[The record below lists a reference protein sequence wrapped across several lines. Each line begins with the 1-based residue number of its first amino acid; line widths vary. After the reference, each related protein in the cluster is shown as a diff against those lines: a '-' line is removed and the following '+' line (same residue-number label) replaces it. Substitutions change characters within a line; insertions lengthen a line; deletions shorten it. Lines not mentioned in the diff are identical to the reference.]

1 MPNLVR
7 ICFVGDVCGALG
19 VSVLLE
25 LLPSFI
31 QANSIDFVFVNAEN
45 ADNGTGINPSSTALF
60 FSSGVDVITGG
71 NHTLEKFSV
80 RQKFENSNSRILR
93 PANYPCGVVGR
104 GFITVKK
111 AGVDYTVI
119 NLQGR
124 SSMRPLDCPFRT
136 ADTILSKVSSSIIL
150 VDFHAE
156 ITGEKEALGFYLDGR
171 CSFLGGTHT
180 HIQTTDAKILSKGTA
195 YITDVGMVGAFDSVI
210 GGDPSVAVR
219 RVKTQVFEKI
229 PLVSTGRTIFSAV
242 LIDIDVFSKKA
253 YSIKP
258 LIILG

>member
-1 MPNLVR
+1 
-7 ICFVGDVCGALG
+7 
-19 VSVLLE
+19 
-25 LLPSFI
+25 
-31 QANSIDFVFVNAEN
+31 
-45 ADNGTGINPSSTALF
+45 
-60 FSSGVDVITGG
+60 
-71 NHTLEKFSV
+71 
-80 RQKFENSNSRILR
+80 
-93 PANYPCGVVGR
+93 
-104 GFITVKK
+104 
-111 AGVDYTVI
+111 
-119 NLQGR
+119 
-124 SSMRPLDCPFRT
+124 MRPLDCPFRT